1 MTDEKIIRSIGADAP
16 ILAEGRRTP
25 DRREVSLRW
34 LSGTFLTGVT
44 ASILMGVALFA
55 ALEGRQMLTTP
66 AEASAMTRP
75 DRDDNSGRLTAVT
88 KGKRL
93 IAAAIAAKPADKAVM
108 EVPTVVIEGD
118 NQVVRK
124 RPFAHVKMALAASYA
139 TDESYPRFDPLN
151 IVSEGEKNV
160 AAAPS
165 PVFYGSDVESEVALR
180 TDDFPADRAPFP
192 LAASM
197 SIDEVEENVRTNGS
211 VLTDGTAQVATLY
224 YVDPQRFAAD
234 TDALDLLSRVSAR
247 VVEENTSV
255 AVPTAITPKTPEY
268 ADDIVPVRKAAKVS
282 AVMIASGY
290 AKADSKAIEDIF
302 AEALGRKDL
311 AEGEVLRLGIIQ
323 EGEKA
328 RIVRASLY
336 SDNAHQLT
344 IAVDDEGRLV
354 KGSEPPYLAA
364 IGTAFDDNSVQIA
377 DSSDLPRVYDGIYR
391 ASLSYGMSKEMT
403 GRLVRLLASSVDFQA
418 RLKPT
423 DTLEVFYSVEDATG
437 EATDESELLFVR
449 ARFGDNQI
457 RLYRFQDPDDNTVDY
472 YDQDGKSLKQFL
484 IRNPLPNGTF
494 RSGFGMRRHPI
505 LGYMRMHT
513 GVDWSARR
521 GTPIIAAGNGIV
533 VKAGWDSGGYGNQ
546 TMIKHPNGY
555 VTSYNHQSAIAKGIK
570 EGARVRQGQVI
581 GWVGST
587 GQSTGPHL
595 HYEVIVNGNK
605 VDPQRI
611 RLPAGKSLKG
621 DELAKFEDER
631 KRIDALL
638 GNGKDDPTKVAE
650 SQ

>member
-1 MTDEKIIRSIGADAP
+1 MTDEKIIRSIGAEAP

-55 ALEGRQMLTTP
+55 ALEGREMLTTP
-66 AEASAMTRP
+66 AEASAMTKP
-75 DRDDNSGRLTAVT
+75 GRDDDRGGTLAAVT

-93 IAAAIAAKPADKAVM
+93 ISTAIAAKPADKSVM

-139 TDESYPRFDPLN
+139 TDETYPRFDPLN

-165 PVFYGSDVESEVALR
+165 PVFYGSDVESEVALK
-180 TDDFPADRAPFP
+180 TDIFPADHAPFP
-192 LAASM
+192 LAPSM

-234 TDALDLLSRVSAR
+234 TDALDLLSRVSAK
-247 VVEENTSV
+247 VVEENTTV
-255 AVPTAITPKTPEY
+255 AVPTAINSLTPEY
-268 ADDIVPVRKAAKVS
+268 ADDIVPVRKAARVS
-282 AVMIASGY
+282 AIMLGAGY
-290 AKADSKAIEDIF
+290 AKPDSQAIETYF
-302 AEALGRKDL
+302 EQALGRKEL
-311 AEGEVLRLGIIQ
+311 AEGDVLRLGIIQ

-336 SDNAHQLT
+336 SQNTHQLT
-344 IAVDDEGRLV
+344 VAVDDGGKLV
-354 KGSEPPYLAA
+354 TGTEPPYLAA
-364 IGTAFDDNSVQIA
+364 ISTAFDDNSVQIA
-377 DSSDLPRVYDGIYR
+377 DTSDLPRVYDGIYR

-403 GRLVRLLASSVDFQA
+403 GRLVRLLSSSVDFQA
-418 RLKPT
+418 RLKPA
-423 DTLEVFYSVEDATG
+423 DSLEVFYSVEDVSG
-437 EATDESELLFVR
+437 EATEESELLFVH
-449 ARFGDNQI
+449 ARFGDNDI

-484 IRNPLPNGTF
+484 IRNPLPNGQF

-513 GVDWSARR
+513 GVDWSAPR
-521 GTPIIAAGNGIV
+521 GTPIIAAGNGTVIQ
-533 VKAGWDSGGYGNQ
+533 AGWDKGGYGNQ
-546 TMIKHPNGY
+546 TLIKHPNGY

-570 EGARVRQGQVI
+570 EGAKVRQGQVI

-611 RLPAGKSLKG
+611 RLPGGKSLKG
-621 DELAKFEDER
+621 DELVKFEDER
-631 KRIDALL
+631 KRIDTLL
-638 GNGKDDPTKVAE
+638 GTAEATKVAE
-650 SQ
+650 TQ